1 MSKTNTD
8 FTLDSRLAADT
19 YVVGELQLSRVL
31 LMRDARFPWA
41 ILVPRRA
48 SMREILDLDPRD
60 RAMLYREIEALS
72 DAMQRLFAPHKLNI
86 AAIGNVVAQ
95 LHVHVIAR
103 YENDAAWPKPVWGFG
118 ERVAYIDADATKRVA
133 DLSQALGRL

>member
-1 MSKTNTD
+1 MSD
-8 FTLDSRLAADT
+8 FTLDSRLEADT
-19 YVVGELQLSRVL
+19 YIVGELQLSRVL

-48 SMREILDLDPRD
+48 DKREILDLDLRD
-60 RAMLYREIEALS
+60 RAMLYREIEGLS
-72 DAMQRLFAPHKLNI
+72 DAMQRLFAPKKLNI

-103 YENDAAWPKPVWGFG
+103 YENDVAWPKPVWGVG
-118 ERVAYIDADATKRVA
+118 ERVAYDEADAAKRVA
-133 DLSQALGRL
+133 DLSHALGRL

>member
-1 MSKTNTD
+1 
-8 FTLDSRLAADT
+8 
-19 YVVGELQLSRVL
+19 
-31 LMRDARFPWA
+31 MRDARFPWA

-48 SMREILDLDPRD
+48 DKREILDLDPRD
-60 RAMLYREIEALS
+60 RAMLSRETEAVS
-72 DAMQRLFAPHKLNI
+72 EAMQRLFRPTKLNI

-118 ERVAYIDADATKRVA
+118 ERVAYDEADAAKRVA
-133 DLSQALGRL
+133 DLSHALGRL

>member
-1 MSKTNTD
+1 MSD
-8 FTLDSRLAADT
+8 FTLDSRLEADT
-19 YVVGELQLSRVL
+19 YLVGELQLSRVL

-48 SMREILDLDPRD
+48 SMREILDLELRD
-60 RAMLYREIEALS
+60 RAMLYREIEAVS
-72 DAMQRLFAPHKLNI
+72 EAIQRLFAPHKLNI

-118 ERVAYIDADATKRVA
+118 ERVAYDEASAAKRVA

>member
-1 MSKTNTD
+1 MSE

-19 YVVGELQLSRVL
+19 YVVGELTLSRVL

-48 SMREILDLDPRD
+48 DKREILDLDPRD
-60 RAMLYREIEALS
+60 RAMLNHETEAVS
-72 DAMQRLFAPHKLNI
+72 EAMQRLFRPTKLNI

-103 YENDAAWPKPVWGFG
+103 YENDAAWPKPVWGYG
-118 ERVAYIDADATKRVA
+118 ERVTYNEADAAKRVA
-133 DLSQALGRL
+133 ELSEALGRL

>member
-1 MSKTNTD
+1 MPKTMSD
-8 FTLDSRLAADT
+8 FQLDSRLEADT

-48 SMREILDLDPRD
+48 EKREILDLEPRD
-60 RAMLYREIEALS
+60 RAMLYREIETVS
-72 DAMQRLFAPHKLNI
+72 EAMQRLFAPHKLNM

-103 YENDAAWPKPVWGFG
+103 YEHDVAWPKPVWGFG
-118 ERVAYIDADATKRVA
+118 ERVAYEEADAKKRVA